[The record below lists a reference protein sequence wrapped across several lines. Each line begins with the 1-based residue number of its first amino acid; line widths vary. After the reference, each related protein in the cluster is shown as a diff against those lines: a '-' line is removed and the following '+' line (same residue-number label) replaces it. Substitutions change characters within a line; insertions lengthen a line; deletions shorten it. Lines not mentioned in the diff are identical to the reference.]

1 MPQTHSRQ
9 FKQSRAFWEMKP
21 CRSKQAEPARQL
33 RFNQWTTIRDQVP
46 QNLVSPQHFL
56 TVRVPACAR
65 KFNVGTIQACVMLV
79 LLNIYIRV
87 TALTRCACVRACLV
101 AAVVFVPRV
110 GAPPPEFDGRGAQQ
124 VLDAAPDRAASLR
137 RHRVVSL
144 SASCFSHRPRPVF
157 VSSDSRLAAA
167 VMLPAWFRLCTGW
180 VDGLR
185 FCRCC
190 TASQTCA
197 AVKRRS
203 GLNTKRS
210 GMTAWR
216 ISVSCRAAVT

>member
-1 MPQTHSRQ
+1 MDHNQGPGSPEPGFTP
-9 FKQSRAFWEMKP
+9 AFPDASE
-21 CRSKQAEPARQL
+21 
-33 RFNQWTTIRDQVP
+33 T
-46 QNLVSPQHFL
+46 L
-56 TVRVPACAR
+56 TVRVRVCAR
-65 KFNVGTIQACVMLV
+65 KLNVGTIQACVMLV

-87 TALTRCACVRACLV
+87 TAPTRSACVRACLV
-101 AAVVFVPRV
+101 AAVVLVPRV
-110 GAPPPEFDGRGAQQ
+110 GAPPPQFDGRGAQQ

-157 VSSDSRLAAA
+157 VSSDSRPAAA

-203 GLNTKRS
+203 GLNTMRS
-210 GMTAWR
+210 GMTA
-216 ISVSCRAAVT
+216 SAAAQRSREHFRSSFWKQN